1 MRLNLR
7 KKLLGGFGIVLILMI
22 ILGGVLFYSLNLIED
37 ENRVLEQNM
46 EQHSF
51 FQEKEL
57 DHVVWVNQLSNTL
70 LTEEKFEGELNP
82 TECSFGNWYYSLLES
97 ERYDRLPAEV
107 KEIIQNLEAPHK
119 KLHQSA
125 KEIKSIFAEYGYD
138 SEEGRRLAL
147 EVYQTETLKQ
157 LDKIEHYFEQ
167 YQSYL
172 TKQQNQARSTVER
185 HTLFANRTG
194 IILLIVT
201 VIIGVIVALAI
212 NKRIT
217 YPIIKAEEFA
227 EKIAA
232 GDLDIDSLEVEND
245 DEIGVL
251 ANSLNQMQANLQ
263 ELVADLIDTIEELT
277 AYSEELTASA
287 QEGNA
292 TIETTNEL
300 IENISASIQQISAG
314 AEEVASFA
322 NEADTK
328 TESGSENI
336 QDALESMADIRN
348 SVEGTVD
355 IIEELDAYS
364 KEIGQIINL
373 ITDISEQTN
382 LLALNAAIEAARA
395 GEAGQ
400 GFSVVAEEIRQLAE
414 ETNEATERI
423 AELINK
429 TQQKADVGLEAVQEV
444 ETKVAKGQEIIDKT
458 GDVFGEIKDNSK
470 ATALQIEDTADAAQQ
485 LAESSDEVNQ
495 AAQDIGN
502 MSDEIAASSQ
512 ELANMSQDLE
522 RLVNKFNV

>member
-1 MRLNLR
+1 MDLNLR
-7 KKLLGGFGIVLILMI
+7 KKLLGGFGIVLVLMI
-22 ILGGVLFYSLNLIED
+22 ILGTVLFYSLNLIEA
-37 ENRVLEQNM
+37 ENRILEQNM
-46 EQHSF
+46 EQHLF

-70 LTEEKFEGELNP
+70 LTEEEFKGELNP

-97 ERYDRLPAEV
+97 ERYDKLPSKV
-107 KEIIQNLEAPHK
+107 KGIIQNLEEPHK

-125 KEIKSIFAEYGYD
+125 KEIESIFAEHGYD
-138 SEEGRRLAL
+138 SDRGRRLAL

-172 TKQQNQARSTVER
+172 EKQQNQAHSTVKG

-194 IILLIVT
+194 IILLIAT
-201 VIIGVIVALAI
+201 VIIGIIVALAI

-227 EKIAA
+227 EKIAQ

-263 ELVADLIDTIEELT
+263 EIVADLIDTTEELT

-322 NEADTK
+322 NEADAK
-328 TESGSENI
+328 TEAGSEN
-336 QDALESMADIRN
+336 L
-348 SVEGTVD
+348 
-355 IIEELDAYS
+355 
-364 KEIGQIINL
+364 
-373 ITDISEQTN
+373 
-382 LLALNAAIEAARA
+382 
-395 GEAGQ
+395 
-400 GFSVVAEEIRQLAE
+400 
-414 ETNEATERI
+414 
-423 AELINK
+423 
-429 TQQKADVGLEAVQEV
+429 
-444 ETKVAKGQEIIDKT
+444 
-458 GDVFGEIKDNSK
+458 
-470 ATALQIEDTADAAQQ
+470 
-485 LAESSDEVNQ
+485 
-495 AAQDIGN
+495 
-502 MSDEIAASSQ
+502 
-512 ELANMSQDLE
+512 
-522 RLVNKFNV
+522 